1 MESTFQRTENLPNDI
16 LLSSNAAVFACSPG
30 AASDET
36 MLRLCEVLGQEIRD
50 ARLSNQNWIPHRGT
64 AEAACAATTGL
75 TSSCADTLPVF
86 TGSFDD
92 SLLCAL
98 RGKKGQYHS
107 ARHCCQAFLQVLHFS
122 HLRSVFVALQSDN
135 NTVWHVGRGKSV
147 FTHGSVGFWVVR
159 RSTHPH
165 PTLSAQGAAAHR
177 HVSFE
182 LYCQP
187 RSYV

>member
-1 MESTFQRTENLPNDI
+1 MGFHGAIFFMFGARRGEPLMESTFQRTENLPNDI

-36 MLRLCEVLGQEIRD
+36 MLQLCEVLGQEIRD

-92 SLLCAL
+92 SLFCPL
-98 RGKKGQYHS
+98 REKRVYIIQHVTAAKQSCKCYTS
-107 ARHCCQAFLQVLHFS
+107 AICVLFL
-122 HLRSVFVALQSDN
+122 
-135 NTVWHVGRGKSV
+135 
-147 FTHGSVGFWVVR
+147 
-159 RSTHPH
+159 
-165 PTLSAQGAAAHR
+165 
-177 HVSFE
+177 
-182 LYCQP
+182 
-187 RSYV
+187 